1 MQQTPMKPLRQSPNK
16 LQLIEIL
23 KKSKSQKTFPKVA
36 FSGGVLD
43 STFTYCYAEHKIMNN
58 FRRIFV
64 NELAFKVLPG
74 FSKIYRK
81 VIKVKIPTSVNEISV
96 ILLNVQ
102 NGVVSA
108 L

>member
-1 MQQTPMKPLRQSPNK
+1 MK
-16 LQLIEIL
+16 
-23 KKSKSQKTFPKVA
+23 
-36 FSGGVLD
+36 
-43 STFTYCYAEHKIMNN
+43 N

-102 NGVVSA
+102 NWVVSA
-108 L
+108 